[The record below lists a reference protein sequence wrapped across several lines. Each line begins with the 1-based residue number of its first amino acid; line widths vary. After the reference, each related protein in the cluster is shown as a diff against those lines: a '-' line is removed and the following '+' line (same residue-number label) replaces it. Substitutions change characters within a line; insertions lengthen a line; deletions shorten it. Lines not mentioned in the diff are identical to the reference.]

1 MRETSF
7 IKQNKEKW
15 AEMESI
21 LPQGKKNPDK
31 LSELFVQVTNDLS

>member
-15 AEMESI
+15 KEFEQI
-21 LPQGKKNPDK
+21 LENKNK
-31 LSELFVQVTNDLS
+31 DLG